1 MLRATALP
9 DNAGAGEKC
18 QRYFGDVVLELG
30 DGDLE
35 LGKGNLVGLLD
46 GLRSG
51 RGDLDRA
58 KGGGASMAAMWTA
71 SGCALHLVEPGG
83 PVGQKLKPGSRAR
96 A

>member
-30 DGDLE
+30 DGDLD
-35 LGKGNLVGLLD
+35 LGKEHRVGLLD
-46 GLRSG
+46 GLRNG

-58 KGGGASMAAMWTA
+58 KGRRISGGDVNSLGLCFAPGGARGW
-71 SGCALHLVEPGG
+71 L
-83 PVGQKLKPGSRAR
+83 VGQKLKPDSRAR